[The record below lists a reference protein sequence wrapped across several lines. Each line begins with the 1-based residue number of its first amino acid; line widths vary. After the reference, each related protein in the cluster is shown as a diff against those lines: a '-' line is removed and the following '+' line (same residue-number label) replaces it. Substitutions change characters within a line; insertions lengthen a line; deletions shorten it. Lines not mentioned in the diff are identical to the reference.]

1 MFYNAKIHWMEPKEG
16 TDQMQRV
23 TKQFLVYALSV
34 TECEMRIVEWFPDNY
49 QDAVVEEV
57 KQTKILN
64 LHTDISASTHWLVK
78 MIDDNMDRAKPEF
91 IVMNAL
97 NLEEVV
103 KKMKLQYPIQ
113 DIEMIQKFK
122 PVIDSDLVSEE
133 LPTKTI

>member
-1 MFYNAKIHWMEPKEG
+1 MFYTAKLHWMEPKEG
-16 TDQMQRV
+16 TDQMQKI

-34 TECEMRIVEWFPDNY
+34 TECECRIVKWIPDNY

-78 MIDDNMDRAKPEF
+78 MIDENMDRAKPEF
-91 IVMNAL
+91 IVMSAM

-103 KKMKLQYPIQ
+103 KKMKVQYSIHE
-113 DIEMIQKFK
+113 IEMVQKFK
-122 PVIDSDLVSEE
+122 PIIDSDLVSEE
-133 LPTKTI
+133 II